1 RDKYQETLKLYW
13 VERDLLAEIEDET
26 EERFQDRRS
35 GNGKDLEPPRPMTGR
50 SNALMGD
57 DGVIYESD
65 DDEPRGRTPN
75 HDDSDTSSPDGKPK
89 PKPSGTMV
97 RETALEAVE
106 SVTDVLDQVLKIR
119 SKLENQ
125 IGKLEVLKDA
135 ESQKNLMLA

>member
-1 RDKYQETLKLYW
+1 MWFESFAQRRDKYQETLKLYW

-65 DDEPRGRTPN
+65 DDDDEPRGRTPN

-97 RETALEAVE
+97 RETALEAGPHCK
-106 SVTDVLDQVLKIR
+106 T
-119 SKLENQ
+119 
-125 IGKLEVLKDA
+125 
-135 ESQKNLMLA
+135 